1 MFSVGMNQDLF
12 RSSHGKNTINKSE
25 NEERME
31 LTNNEELILNNII
44 DNYDIYSP
52 ILNIN
57 EIIKTSSNNPS
68 KIRLKMGK
76 NNLMTIQTYFYSSII
91 SFIKINENFSSLSIS
106 DRRILLKRNIH
117 NLSGLNQLFIYNE
130 IQFLNDPIEKSLI
143 SDEYGSLYLENLLKS
158 IKQMPSDK
166 LLIKLFLIISTFS
179 TCSDIVYFDIN
190 QCK

>member
-1 MFSVGMNQDLF
+1 MYSVGMNQYLF
-12 RSSHGKNTINKSE
+12 RSSHGRRSE
-25 NEERME
+25 NEDKINTME
-31 LTNNEELILNNII
+31 LTNNEQIILNNII
-44 DNYDIYSP
+44 DNYDVYSP
-52 ILNIN
+52 ISNIN

-76 NNLMTIQTYFYSSII
+76 NNLITIQTYFYSSII
-91 SFIKINENFSSLSIS
+91 SFIKINENFSSLTIS
-106 DRRILLKRNIH
+106 DRQILLKRNIH

-158 IKQMPSDK
+158 IEQMPSDK

-179 TCSDIVYFDIN
+179 TCSDSIYFDIN
-190 QCK
+190 ECK

>member
-1 MFSVGMNQDLF
+1 MIVNRCEFSF
-12 RSSHGKNTINKSE
+12 KS
-25 NEERME
+25 
-31 LTNNEELILNNII
+31 ELILLNLLN
-44 DNYDIYSP
+44 NYDMHSP
-52 ILNIN
+52 L
-57 EIIKTSSNNPS
+57 SNVRQFMKMSLTNPS
-68 KIRLKMGK
+68 KLRLKMSRI
-76 NNLMTIQTYFYSSII
+76 NFISILNEFYLSII
-91 SFIKINENFSSLSIS
+91 SFIKLNENFRSLSLN
-106 DRRILLKRNIH
+106 DRLLLIKRNIH

>member
-1 MFSVGMNQDLF
+1 MKMS
-12 RSSHGKNTINKSE
+12 
-25 NEERME
+25 
-31 LTNNEELILNNII
+31 LT
-44 DNYDIYSP
+44 
-52 ILNIN
+52 
-57 EIIKTSSNNPS
+57 NPS
-68 KIRLKMGK
+68 KLRLKMSRI
-76 NNLMTIQTYFYSSII
+76 NFISILNEFYLSII
-91 SFIKINENFSSLSIS
+91 SFIKLNENFRSLSLN
-106 DRRILLKRNIH
+106 DRLLLIKRNIH